1 MVKFTTAQGKFAAAC
16 TALWNEIGP
25 DNTGKYGDLITTTE
39 YTELSTQIAA
49 AKNALTDIPAF
60 VVNNYTV
67 PVNLFNNPQT
77 MLSEE
82 QKLINYETPPTAA
95 FTVAHTASDIPED
108 THSDYLVVAKSL
120 KELQD
125 MKFGKGGRQIFG
137 LVVDA
142 IKPGDDV
149 TALYKAAAIELK
161 LNPPPG
167 IKATSANRTK
177 GARGWL
183 FRIVRYTDSDVHHL
197 EQITYI
203 NSSMYA
209 VST

>member
-1 MVKFTTAQGKFAAAC
+1 
-16 TALWNEIGP
+16 
-25 DNTGKYGDLITTTE
+25 
-39 YTELSTQIAA
+39 
-49 AKNALTDIPAF
+49 
-60 VVNNYTV
+60 
-67 PVNLFNNPQT
+67 

-95 FTVAHTASDIPED
+95 FTVAHTASEIPED

-137 LVVDA
+137 LVVDTT
-142 IKPGDDV
+142 KPGDDV
-149 TALYKAAAIELK
+149 TALYKAAAIEMK
-161 LNPPPG
+161 MNPPPG

-177 GARGWL
+177 GAKGWL
-183 FRIVRYTDSDVHHL
+183 YRIVRYTDSDVHHV